1 MEVNY
6 LEYLN
11 KIRPLCKD
19 LMLAI
24 LNEKP
29 ANVPLYCLIWLRQRI
44 GDTNYKLT
52 DAELEELSNIKQEL
66 NKYKNN
72 EQS

>member
-1 MEVNY
+1 
-6 LEYLN
+6 
-11 KIRPLCKD
+11 
-19 LMLAI
+19 MLAI